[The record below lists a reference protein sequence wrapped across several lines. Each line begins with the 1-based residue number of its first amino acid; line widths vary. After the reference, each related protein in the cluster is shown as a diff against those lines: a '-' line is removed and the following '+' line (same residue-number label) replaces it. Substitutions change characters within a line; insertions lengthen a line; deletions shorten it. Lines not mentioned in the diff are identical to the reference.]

1 MPLEM
6 SSFTELKMT
15 FRNTVSDELQKKK
28 WKPAQALEKEAKPH
42 KLCSFRQCLR
52 YNFDL

>member
-1 MPLEM
+1 MPFEM

-15 FRNTVSDELQKKK
+15 FWNTVSDELQKK
-28 WKPAQALEKEAKPH
+28 WKLAQALEKETKPH